1 MQINHDFHIHTNL
14 SLCAARTVTAQHYID
29 KANELGL
36 DKIGFSNHMWDEKI
50 QPCLNDFYE
59 TQSIPYNLKLK
70 EELKTLDNKGVKIY
84 FGAEAE
90 FHPVY
95 GVALTEENAEKF
107 DYIIVPNSHTHM
119 TMDKSLY
126 EPYQKHVDFMVEAY
140 KKILK
145 SPVSRYILSMAP
157 RCVAG
162 SCRPYDK
169 SEKGEKSMANQV
181 TNYKC
186 PACTG
191 PLRFDSATGKLQ
203 CDFCGSSYEVA
214 EIEKLYAEKDAQAAG
229 AFRQAEEQAA
239 ADGEWASASGSDWGA
254 DAEKLRVYSCPSCGA
269 ELICDETTSATSCPY
284 CGNNTI
290 VPGQFSGAL
299 KPDYVLPF
307 KLDKAAAVAALKKH
321 YGGKKLLPRAF
332 SNENHIE
339 EVKGVYVPFW
349 LYDGS
354 AEVDVRCHGTKVSGY
369 STARENVTVTNHYDV
384 RRAGT
389 VRFERVPV
397 DASSKMPDDHMDAI
411 EPFDY
416 KELKPFS
423 TAYLPGFLAD
433 KYDVSVQDCADRADS
448 RCETSAVE
456 LMEQDARGDY
466 TSCTV
471 ESQNVTLH
479 RGKVH
484 YALMPVW
491 LLSTKWNGKSFLFA
505 MNGQTGKLVGDL
517 PLDKGLYW
525 KHFAAIT
532 GLCMLGVM
540 AAGLLLSL

>member
-1 MQINHDFHIHTNL
+1 
-14 SLCAARTVTAQHYID
+14 
-29 KANELGL
+29 
-36 DKIGFSNHMWDEKI
+36 
-50 QPCLNDFYE
+50 
-59 TQSIPYNLKLK
+59 
-70 EELKTLDNKGVKIY
+70 
-84 FGAEAE
+84 
-90 FHPVY
+90 
-95 GVALTEENAEKF
+95 
-107 DYIIVPNSHTHM
+107 
-119 TMDKSLY
+119 
-126 EPYQKHVDFMVEAY
+126 
-140 KKILK
+140 
-145 SPVSRYILSMAP
+145 
-157 RCVAG
+157 
-162 SCRPYDK
+162 
-169 SEKGEKSMANQV
+169 MANQV

-214 EIEKLYAEKDAQAAG
+214 EVEKLYAEKDAQAAG

-321 YGGKKLLPRAF
+321 YGGKKLLPKAF

-416 KELKPFS
+416 KELKRFS

-433 KYDVSVQDCADRADS
+433 KYDVSVEDCHERADT
-448 RCETSAVE
+448 RCEGSLVAA
-456 LMEQDARGDY
+456 LGDTVTGY
-466 TSCTV
+466 DSCV
-471 ESQNVTLH
+471 PVSHDVKLC

-484 YALMPVW
+484 YALLPVW
-491 LLSTKWNGKSFLFA
+491 LLCTKWQGKNYLFA

-517 PLDKGLYW
+517 PTSAGKFWGT
-525 KHFAAIT
+525 FAAISAVLT
-532 GLCMLGVM
+532 ALIS
-540 AAGLLLSL
+540 AGYLLFA

>member
-1 MQINHDFHIHTNL
+1 
-14 SLCAARTVTAQHYID
+14 
-29 KANELGL
+29 
-36 DKIGFSNHMWDEKI
+36 
-50 QPCLNDFYE
+50 
-59 TQSIPYNLKLK
+59 
-70 EELKTLDNKGVKIY
+70 
-84 FGAEAE
+84 
-90 FHPVY
+90 
-95 GVALTEENAEKF
+95 
-107 DYIIVPNSHTHM
+107 
-119 TMDKSLY
+119 
-126 EPYQKHVDFMVEAY
+126 
-140 KKILK
+140 
-145 SPVSRYILSMAP
+145 
-157 RCVAG
+157 
-162 SCRPYDK
+162 
-169 SEKGEKSMANQV
+169 MANQV

-214 EIEKLYAEKDAQAAG
+214 EVEKLYAEKDAQAAG

-239 ADGEWASASGSDWGA
+239 ADGEWTSASGSDWGA

-321 YGGKKLLPRAF
+321 YGGKKLLPKAF

-397 DASSKMPDDHMDAI
+397 DASSKMPDDHMDALSMAERDFQMLAHGDTANAAFTDYGKYI
-411 EPFDY
+411 MQDEFLDNFREDDWYGGFADYIAACGRYLEANANGAPIDVEPSDETEEEYEPLSF
-416 KELKPFS
+416 
-423 TAYLPGFLAD
+423 GD
-433 KYDVSVQDCADRADS
+433 KLFFA
-448 RCETSAVE
+448 
-456 LMEQDARGDY
+456 
-466 TSCTV
+466 
-471 ESQNVTLH
+471 
-479 RGKVH
+479 
-484 YALMPVW
+484 ALMAFRF
-491 LLSTKWNGKSFLFA
+491 G
-505 MNGQTGKLVGDL
+505 L
-517 PLDKGLYW
+517 PLGLIVAFIVCAVY
-525 KHFAAIT
+525 KRQLKSVRRATEAARYTVSGGAEIT
-532 GLCMLGVM
+532 AREDRFTHTTEVRTPIKTESDDHDSGPSFSGGTTVNS
-540 AAGLLLSL
+540 GGFSHSGGKF

>member
-1 MQINHDFHIHTNL
+1 
-14 SLCAARTVTAQHYID
+14 
-29 KANELGL
+29 
-36 DKIGFSNHMWDEKI
+36 
-50 QPCLNDFYE
+50 
-59 TQSIPYNLKLK
+59 
-70 EELKTLDNKGVKIY
+70 
-84 FGAEAE
+84 
-90 FHPVY
+90 
-95 GVALTEENAEKF
+95 
-107 DYIIVPNSHTHM
+107 
-119 TMDKSLY
+119 
-126 EPYQKHVDFMVEAY
+126 
-140 KKILK
+140 
-145 SPVSRYILSMAP
+145 
-157 RCVAG
+157 
-162 SCRPYDK
+162 
-169 SEKGEKSMANQV
+169 MANQV

-239 ADGEWASASGSDWGA
+239 ADGEWTAASGSDWGA

-321 YGGKKLLPRAF
+321 YGGKKLLPKAF

-397 DASSKMPDDHMDAI
+397 DASSKMPDDHMDALSMAERDFQMLAHGDTANAAFTDYGKYI
-411 EPFDY
+411 MQDEFLDNFREDDWYGGFADYIAACGRYLEANANGAPIDVEPSDETEEEYEPLSF
-416 KELKPFS
+416 
-423 TAYLPGFLAD
+423 GD
-433 KYDVSVQDCADRADS
+433 KLFFA
-448 RCETSAVE
+448 
-456 LMEQDARGDY
+456 
-466 TSCTV
+466 
-471 ESQNVTLH
+471 
-479 RGKVH
+479 
-484 YALMPVW
+484 ALMAFRF
-491 LLSTKWNGKSFLFA
+491 G
-505 MNGQTGKLVGDL
+505 L
-517 PLDKGLYW
+517 PLGLIVAFIVCAIY
-525 KHFAAIT
+525 KRQLKSVRRATEAARYTVSGGAEIT
-532 GLCMLGVM
+532 AREDRFTHTTEVRTPIKTESDDHDSGPSFSGGTTVNS
-540 AAGLLLSL
+540 GGFSHSGGKF

>member
-1 MQINHDFHIHTNL
+1 
-14 SLCAARTVTAQHYID
+14 
-29 KANELGL
+29 
-36 DKIGFSNHMWDEKI
+36 
-50 QPCLNDFYE
+50 
-59 TQSIPYNLKLK
+59 
-70 EELKTLDNKGVKIY
+70 
-84 FGAEAE
+84 
-90 FHPVY
+90 
-95 GVALTEENAEKF
+95 
-107 DYIIVPNSHTHM
+107 
-119 TMDKSLY
+119 
-126 EPYQKHVDFMVEAY
+126 
-140 KKILK
+140 
-145 SPVSRYILSMAP
+145 
-157 RCVAG
+157 
-162 SCRPYDK
+162 
-169 SEKGEKSMANQV
+169 MANQV

-229 AFRQAEEQAA
+229 AFRQAEEQTA
-239 ADGEWASASGSDWGA
+239 ADGEWTAASGSDWGA

-321 YGGKKLLPRAF
+321 YGGKKLLPKAF

-416 KELKPFS
+416 K
-423 TAYLPGFLAD
+423 
-433 KYDVSVQDCADRADS
+433 
-448 RCETSAVE
+448 
-456 LMEQDARGDY
+456 
-466 TSCTV
+466 
-471 ESQNVTLH
+471 
-479 RGKVH
+479 
-484 YALMPVW
+484 
-491 LLSTKWNGKSFLFA
+491 
-505 MNGQTGKLVGDL
+505 
-517 PLDKGLYW
+517 
-525 KHFAAIT
+525 
-532 GLCMLGVM
+532 
-540 AAGLLLSL
+540 

>member
-1 MQINHDFHIHTNL
+1 
-14 SLCAARTVTAQHYID
+14 
-29 KANELGL
+29 
-36 DKIGFSNHMWDEKI
+36 
-50 QPCLNDFYE
+50 
-59 TQSIPYNLKLK
+59 
-70 EELKTLDNKGVKIY
+70 
-84 FGAEAE
+84 
-90 FHPVY
+90 
-95 GVALTEENAEKF
+95 
-107 DYIIVPNSHTHM
+107 
-119 TMDKSLY
+119 
-126 EPYQKHVDFMVEAY
+126 
-140 KKILK
+140 
-145 SPVSRYILSMAP
+145 
-157 RCVAG
+157 
-162 SCRPYDK
+162 
-169 SEKGEKSMANQV
+169 MANQV

-214 EIEKLYAEKDAQAAG
+214 EVEKLYAEKDAQAAG

-321 YGGKKLLPRAF
+321 YGGKKLLPKAF

-389 VRFERVPV
+389 VRFERVRWTPRARCLTTTWTPSSPSTTRSSSPFPRRICP
-397 DASSKMPDDHMDAI
+397 ASSPT
-411 EPFDY
+411 
-416 KELKPFS
+416 S
-423 TAYLPGFLAD
+423 TTFPCRTAPNARTAAA
-433 KYDVSVQDCADRADS
+433 KRAPWS
-448 RCETSAVE
+448 
-456 LMEQDARGDY
+456 
-466 TSCTV
+466 
-471 ESQNVTLH
+471 
-479 RGKVH
+479 
-484 YALMPVW
+484 
-491 LLSTKWNGKSFLFA
+491 
-505 MNGQTGKLVGDL
+505 
-517 PLDKGLYW
+517 
-525 KHFAAIT
+525 
-532 GLCMLGVM
+532 
-540 AAGLLLSL
+540 

>member
-1 MQINHDFHIHTNL
+1 
-14 SLCAARTVTAQHYID
+14 
-29 KANELGL
+29 
-36 DKIGFSNHMWDEKI
+36 
-50 QPCLNDFYE
+50 
-59 TQSIPYNLKLK
+59 
-70 EELKTLDNKGVKIY
+70 
-84 FGAEAE
+84 
-90 FHPVY
+90 
-95 GVALTEENAEKF
+95 
-107 DYIIVPNSHTHM
+107 
-119 TMDKSLY
+119 
-126 EPYQKHVDFMVEAY
+126 
-140 KKILK
+140 
-145 SPVSRYILSMAP
+145 
-157 RCVAG
+157 
-162 SCRPYDK
+162 
-169 SEKGEKSMANQV
+169 MANQV

-239 ADGEWASASGSDWGA
+239 ADGEWTAASGSDWGA

-321 YGGKKLLPRAF
+321 YGGKKLLPKAF

-397 DASSKMPDDHMDAI
+397 DASSKMPDDHMDALSMAERDFQLLAHGDTANAAFTDYGKYI
-411 EPFDY
+411 MQDEFLDNFREDDWYGGFADYIAACGRYLEANANGAPIDVEPSDETEEEYEPLSF
-416 KELKPFS
+416 
-423 TAYLPGFLAD
+423 GD
-433 KYDVSVQDCADRADS
+433 KLFFA
-448 RCETSAVE
+448 
-456 LMEQDARGDY
+456 
-466 TSCTV
+466 
-471 ESQNVTLH
+471 
-479 RGKVH
+479 
-484 YALMPVW
+484 ALMAFRF
-491 LLSTKWNGKSFLFA
+491 G
-505 MNGQTGKLVGDL
+505 L
-517 PLDKGLYW
+517 PLGLIVAFIVCAVY
-525 KHFAAIT
+525 KRQLKSVRRATEAARYTVSGGAEIT
-532 GLCMLGVM
+532 AREDRFTHTTEVRTPIKTESDDHDSGPSFSGGTTVNS
-540 AAGLLLSL
+540 GGFSHSGGKF